1 MLDMNSVQN
10 LLDRQ
15 GMDIMIKS
23 YTTIDKDIDELAGIV
38 SQAIRTSMEIPVN
51 IQINTTD
58 NRSTISQNWI
68 EQQVLSVLQ

>member
-15 GMDIMIKS
+15 GMDIMIKG

-58 NRSTISQNWI
+58 NRSTISQSWI